1 MTPIQVAVLL
11 LRFFSVYLFIDVM
24 VVLTELPPNIYGI
37 FNAQSDYLVTQREI
51 ALGLELVRLFVYAG
65 TGIAFLVFS
74 RPLAKLFTKGLEN
87 IKHDDVV

>member
-37 FNAQSDYLVTQREI
+37 FKSPSDYITTQR
-51 ALGLELVRLFVYAG
+51 ALVLGLELVRLFIYAG
-65 TGIAFLVFS
+65 IGIAFLVFT
-74 RPLAKLFTKGLEN
+74 RPLAKLFTKGLESM
-87 IKHDDVV
+87 KDDDVV